1 MTYIACESQFP
12 EMFEAVLMVESQPA
26 LQVCTHCEFQLGCL
40 KQVDPATSGF
50 DGVSGGYVWANGRVK
65 TWSVKDDGPLNE
77 YRRWLTTR
85 KVTA

>member
-1 MTYIACESQFP
+1 MTYIACETQFP
-12 EMFEAVLMVESQPA
+12 DLFDSFHKAEALPA
-26 LQVCTHCEFQLGCL
+26 LAICRTCEFQLGCL